1 MIFDILHL
9 WIRIISDGQRGHSAL
24 EAAVRMLVA
33 KQGYVFV
40 TLMNVSCHFFKSRY
54 FFIFNHPTF
63 TAYLQAYGQCH
74 WNQTAAFLGNDEKY
88 RKPKPPPRPD
98 WCFCKDKNGHK
109 EVCDKFR
116 NDKACIVPTYPNEF
130 DHNSQF
136 CG

>member
-1 MIFDILHL
+1 
-9 WIRIISDGQRGHSAL
+9 
-24 EAAVRMLVA
+24 MLGA
-33 KQGYVFV
+33 KLGSVFV
-40 TLMNVSCHFFKSRY
+40 TLMNVSHFFNCLELAVP
-54 FFIFNHPTF
+54 FITLF

-109 EVCDKFR
+109 EVCDNFR
-116 NDKACIVPTYPNEF
+116 NDEACIVPTYPNEF

-136 CG
+136 CW